1 MQFFTPQERFAILFL
16 IFILVL
22 GTSIYLYKLNHPSFA
37 PAYIIE
43 DFEKKMKEERMKQ
56 NPVDYNLSLP
66 YKEKNEVDVKKK
78 ELQKGQINI
87 NAAGIDVLM
96 QIPGIGPAYAKK
108 IIEYRT
114 KHNGFRTIEEIKR
127 IKGIG
132 DKTFEKM
139 KGYIKVK

>member
-37 PAYIIE
+37 PAYIIK

-56 NPVDYNLSLP
+56 NLVDYNVPLP
-66 YKEKNEVDVKKK
+66 YQEKNEMEIKKK

-87 NAAGIDVLM
+87 NTARIDELI

-114 KHNGFRTIEEIKR
+114 KYNGFRTIEEIKR

>member
-1 MQFFTPQERFAILFL
+1 MGFFTPQERFAILFL

-56 NPVDYNLSLP
+56 NLVDYNLPLP
-66 YKEKNEVDVKKK
+66 YQEKNEMEIKKK

-87 NAAGIDVLM
+87 NTARIDELI

-108 IIEYRT
+108 IIDYR
-114 KHNGFRTIEEIKR
+114 KKYNGFRTIEEIKR